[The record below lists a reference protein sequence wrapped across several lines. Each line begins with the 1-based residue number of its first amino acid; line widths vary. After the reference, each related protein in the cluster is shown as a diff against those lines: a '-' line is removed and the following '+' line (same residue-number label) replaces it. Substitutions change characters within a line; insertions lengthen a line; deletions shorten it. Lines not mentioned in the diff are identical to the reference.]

1 MKISI
6 NDVELF
12 TLNEIQKKVI
22 MDYIPS
28 DIFEDDMKRRLNW
41 VLMHLYEQAFK
52 QLKERNEI
60 LLQSNEVSSVPTDP
74 DKFAEL
80 IFSLQGY
87 QDRLARD
94 KGGTDVE

>member
-22 MDYIPS
+22 MDYLPAS
-28 DIFEDDMKRRLNW
+28 IFEDDMKRRLNW
-41 VLMHLYEQAFK
+41 VLIHLYEQAFIQFK
-52 QLKERNEI
+52 QRNEP
-60 LLQSNEVSSVPTDP
+60 LLLANKIESMPTDP

-80 IFSLQGY
+80 VFSQPNY
-87 QDRLARD
+87 QDRAARD
-94 KGGTDVE
+94 SIK